1 MYNTIMTLFLIVCVI
16 LIACV
21 MMQPAKNDNDA
32 MSALTGGAGDL
43 FSRRKARGFEA
54 VMQIATTIFGALF
67 LSWHWRWSMF
77 LHTSLSASCQYQGA
91 FYLF

>member
-1 MYNTIMTLFLIVCVI
+1 MYNLILTVFLIVSVI

-21 MMQPAKNDNDA
+21 MMQPAKDNNDA

-54 VMQIATTIFGALF
+54 VMQIATTIFGAIFFILALLLAY
-67 LSWHWRWSMF
+67 LSSH
-77 LHTSLSASCQYQGA
+77 
-91 FYLF
+91 

>member
-1 MYNTIMTLFLIVCVI
+1 MKVLGGKSLYNTLMTLFLIDCVV

-43 FSRRKARGFEA
+43 FSRRKRGDLKLLCRLLQQFVEHSS
-54 VMQIATTIFGALF
+54 LF
-67 LSWHWRWSMF
+67 WH
-77 LHTSLSASCQYQGA
+77 
-91 FYLF
+91 

>member
-32 MSALTGGAGDL
+32 MSALTGAGDL

-67 LSWHWRWSMF
+67 FILALALVYVSSH
-77 LHTSLSASCQYQGA
+77 
-91 FYLF
+91 

>member
-1 MYNTIMTLFLIVCVI
+1 MKNILMTLFLIDCVI

-43 FSRRKARGFEA
+43 FSRRKPRGFEA
-54 VMQIATTIFGALF
+54 VMQIVTVIFGALF
-67 LSWHWRWSMF
+67 FILALALVFVSSH
-77 LHTSLSASCQYQGA
+77 
-91 FYLF
+91 

>member
-1 MYNTIMTLFLIVCVI
+1 MHNILMTIFLIVCVI

-43 FSRRKARGFEA
+43 FSRKKARGFEA
-54 VMQIATTIFGALF
+54 VMQIVTTILGAVFFILA
-67 LSWHWRWSMF
+67 LA
-77 LHTSLSASCQYQGA
+77 LVYISAH
-91 FYLF
+91 